1 MQRLYEVYTK
11 LRTEKGVRDFDVA
24 KETGISP
31 DVFSS
36 WKKGYSVPK
45 FDKLVKIADYFGVSI
60 ERFAEAIR

>member
-11 LRTEKGVRDFDVA
+11 LHTEKGVRDFDVA

-45 FDKLVKIADYFGVSI
+45 FDKLVKLADYFGVSI
-60 ERFAEAIR
+60 ARFAEAMR

>member
-1 MQRLYEVYTK
+1 MEKLYEVYIR
-11 LRTEKGVRDFDVA
+11 LRAEKGVRDFDVA